1 MSDLAVTRTDAPPAP
16 SARRSG
22 VPIHELLRRLV
33 VARLNEDWFLR
44 KLDFAL
50 QSDSARELVTRA
62 AAAAVNAALAARLR
76 RPSFRAELRDLI
88 RGVLTEILAEA
99 DLDPRPN

>member
-1 MSDLAVTRTDAPPAP
+1 MSELAERIP
-16 SARRSG
+16 SADSRRRG

-50 QSDSARELVTRA
+50 QSDTAREVLTRA

-76 RPSFRAELRDLI
+76 RPSFRAELRELI
-88 RGVLTEILAEA
+88 RGVITEILAEA
-99 DLDPRPN
+99 DPDPRPN